1 MTKFAWTV
9 VRAKAPFSMQS
20 ASAREANAQREK
32 LQDLRECKMAGMWRE
47 WGVDERCTTHEPCC
61 FGDHL
66 NASSANSHTWPLYLT
81 VSSYNLVQPQ
91 LVGNVIR
98 WVVLHEHMLWLAYS
112 NGHSWP
118 LTPKVAPV
126 TGTNANDK
134 DIAGAQLGTW
144 DGLQMAFS
152 TPFAMNFPP
161 WLVEGA
167 LMTKGDFT
175 KVTFKNGIMTKA
187 GMLVALMF
195 VFGFKKRTFLCFGKA
210 CLRHGKT
217 STIH

>member
-1 MTKFAWTV
+1 
-9 VRAKAPFSMQS
+9 
-20 ASAREANAQREK
+20 
-32 LQDLRECKMAGMWRE
+32 
-47 WGVDERCTTHEPCC
+47 
-61 FGDHL
+61 
-66 NASSANSHTWPLYLT
+66 
-81 VSSYNLVQPQ
+81 
-91 LVGNVIR
+91 
-98 WVVLHEHMLWLAYS
+98 MLWLAYS

-195 VFGFKKRTFLCFGKA
+195 GFGFKKRTFLCFGKA